1 MKSAGLS
8 SSRSPVGLAALVA
21 AAGVLLVA
29 GLLLVAGFNPVDAL
43 VGLVAHAL
51 GTWNGISEVLVRAIP
66 LTLTGLGIAVAFRA
80 RVFNVGG
87 DGQII
92 MGAIAFVALSTAL
105 PELTGWLLLP
115 LSLTAGI
122 AGGAVWGGIAGVLRA
137 RYNANEIIVT
147 IMLTYV
153 AFQVLGWAIRGPLQE
168 SMKVFPRSDAV
179 PDSVTLGLL
188 VAGDRLHWGI
198 AIAVAATAVVY
209 VVLRFTSLGYRI
221 DAVGENPRAA
231 RFAGIGDR
239 TTIAVS
245 LAVSGGLAGLA
256 GAIEIAAIHD
266 RLQDAFA
273 AGVGITAIAVAL
285 LARLNPLF
293 VPLTAVLFATL
304 SVGMSS
310 LQRQMGV
317 PYPLVHIVE
326 GIVILAFIIA
336 ATLGARRSAA

>member
-1 MKSAGLS
+1 MNLPDLRGRRNPAGT
-8 SSRSPVGLAALVA
+8 AALVA
-21 AAGVLLVA
+21 AS
-29 GLLLVAGFNPVDAL
+29 GLLLVAALLLIAGFDPVQAL
-43 VGLVAHAL
+43 IGLIAHAL
-51 GTWNGISEVLVRAIP
+51 GTWNGLSEVLVRAIP

-92 MGAIAFVALSTAL
+92 MGAIAFVTLSTAL
-105 PELTGWLLLP
+105 PELTGWLLFP
-115 LSLTAGI
+115 LAMATGI
-122 AGGAVWGGIAGVLRA
+122 AGGAIWGGIAGVLRA

-153 AFQVLGWAIRGPLQE
+153 AFQALGWAIRGPLQE
-168 SMKVFPRSDAV
+168 AMKVFPRSDPV
-179 PDSVTLGLL
+179 PDGVTLGVLM
-188 VAGDRLHWGI
+188 AGDRLHWGI
-198 AIAVAATAVVY
+198 VIAAAVTAIVF
-209 VVLRFTSLGYRI
+209 VVLRFTSLGYRL

-256 GAIEIAAIHD
+256 GAVEIAGIHG

-273 AGVGITAIAVAL
+273 AGIGITAIAVAL

-293 VPLTAVLFATL
+293 VPLTAIMFAGL

-317 PYPLVHIVE
+317 PFPLAYVVE
-326 GIVILAFIIA
+326 GIVILAFIIVA
-336 ATLGARRSAA
+336 ALGARRGSG